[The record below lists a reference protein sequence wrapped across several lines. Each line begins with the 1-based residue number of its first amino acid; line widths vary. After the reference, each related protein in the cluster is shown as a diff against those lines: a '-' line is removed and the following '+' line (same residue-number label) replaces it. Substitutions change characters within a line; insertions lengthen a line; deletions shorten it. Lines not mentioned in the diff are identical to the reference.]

1 VSLVLRG
8 RRSQRVDWIAAFTGH
23 GALDEG
29 GGPQLTE
36 PMRQSGIVSS
46 AAFREKSQ
54 SWRGRAVLHQRR
66 CAFRQHAM
74 YSIKT

>member
-1 VSLVLRG
+1 MSLVPLG
-8 RRSQRVDWIAAFTGH
+8 RRSQRVDWIAAFTRH
-23 GALDEG
+23 GVLDEG
-29 GGPQLTE
+29 DGPQLTE

-54 SWRGRAVLHQRR
+54 SWRGRGILHQRR
-66 CAFRQHAM
+66 CAFRQHAI